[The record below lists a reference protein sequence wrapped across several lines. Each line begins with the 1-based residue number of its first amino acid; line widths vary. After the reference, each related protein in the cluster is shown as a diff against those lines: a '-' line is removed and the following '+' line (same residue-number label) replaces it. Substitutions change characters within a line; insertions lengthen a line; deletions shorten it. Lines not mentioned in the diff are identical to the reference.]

1 MRKRWLVLAL
11 AALTITSVSM
21 TACGKGGNAE
31 PSDNYEEYTDGSV
44 EDTEPEYVESTEDIT
59 EATVETESGM
69 VKISDIKEDTL
80 SKTVTQ
86 AQSGFRQLCL
96 GAGMTNVDADILTN
110 RDNLFEQ
117 LGITEEELLKLT
129 TEDALAEYLT
139 DKGMTEDQIY
149 SFSIYSYLLDA
160 LNIGDEDDEKSGY
173 LTKTK
178 DMLALNSLDFDKLI
192 NSRNFSEL
200 KTHVEES
207 GLSLYELNC
216 KLWIN
221 DIFPGTDID
230 AAALMDAP
238 SPEAFLAVFT
248 DADIKLDELAERA
261 AEPDKAKELL
271 GTLKQIEK
279 ESLEAEESKSSTGTS
294 GTTGSGSGG
303 GSTAQEV
310 KESLAE
316 KETETIPDNGGENS
330 VTIVIGNEG
339 GTTNTKKDD
348 DEDSGSGSS
357 NTKGTATI
365 KVGDKNERVR
375 IVVKRILRDDKAVS
389 EINASN
395 SNLPGMIDVNKTPD
409 DYEWVAV
416 KFTVKRLSDS
426 SSTDNVN
433 RPLVRV
439 KNMSGANIEDVAT
452 HVYYIEPETSAEE
465 DGTATYWV
473 AFMIPENQS
482 KYMLYFG
489 DTSGSVYK
497 FKSTALEEDD
507 D

>member
-11 AALTITSVSM
+11 AALTMTSV

-31 PSDNYEEYTDGSV
+31 PSENYESYSEDYNTGV
-44 EDTEPEYVESTEDIT
+44 EDEYVESTEDIT
-59 EATVETESGM
+59 EASVEEETGM

-80 SKTVTQ
+80 NRTITQ
-86 AQSGFRQLCL
+86 AQNGFRQLCL
-96 GAGMTNVDADILTN
+96 AAGMTNVDYDILNN
-110 RDNLFEQ
+110 RENLFSQ

-129 TEDALAEYLT
+129 TEEELSDYLME
-139 DKGMTEDQIY
+139 KGMTEDQIY

-160 LNIGDEDDEKSGY
+160 LNSGDEAENKEGY
-173 LTKTK
+173 LTKTREL
-178 DMLALNSLDFDKLI
+178 LAVNELDFDKLI

-221 DIFPGTDID
+221 DIFPGVDID

-248 DADIKLDELAERA
+248 DADVKLDELSEKA
-261 AEPDKAKELL
+261 ADPNKAKELL
-271 GTLKQIEK
+271 DTLKTIEK
-279 ESLEAEESKSSTGTS
+279 ESLEAEESKSATTTGGS
-294 GTTGSGSGG
+294 TGSGTGTGG
-303 GSTAQEV
+303 TTAQQV

-330 VTIVIGNEG
+330 VTIIIGNDG
-339 GTTNTKKDD
+339 GTANTKKDDD

-365 KVGDKNERVR
+365 KVGDKEERVR
-375 IVVKRILRDDKAVS
+375 IIVKKILRDERAIS

-395 SNLPGMIDVNKTPD
+395 SNLPGMIDVDKTPD

-416 KFTVKRLSDS
+416 KFTVRRIGDS

-439 KNMSGANIEDVAT
+439 KNMSGANIEEVAT
-452 HVYYIEPETSAEE
+452 HVYYIEPESSAET
-465 DGTATYWV
+465 DGAATYWV

-507 D
+507 